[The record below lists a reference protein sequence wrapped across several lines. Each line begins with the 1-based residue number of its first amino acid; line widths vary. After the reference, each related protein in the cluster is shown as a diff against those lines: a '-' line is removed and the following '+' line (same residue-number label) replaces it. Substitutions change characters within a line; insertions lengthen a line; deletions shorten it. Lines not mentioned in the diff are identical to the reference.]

1 MVRTQAPPREILPAV
16 LAGGMRHVQL
26 FIDGAFVPASSGRVF
41 PDVNPATGT
50 VACQVAEA
58 GPADVDRAVAAAKRA
73 LRGPWGNASP
83 RARADLLDQIAD
95 RIDARR
101 EDFLKAEIED
111 TGKPYA
117 LASTIDIPR
126 GAANFRIFATM
137 LRALGNESFE
147 QTLDDGSTALHL
159 VMRQRLGVVGVICPW
174 NLPLLLMT
182 WKVAPALAAG
192 NTVIVKPSEETP
204 QTATLLGEVMNEVG
218 VPPGVYNVVHG
229 FGPKAAGEALV
240 THPDVAAITFTGE
253 TRTGAAIM
261 KDAAPRTKRLSFEL
275 GGKNAA
281 VVFADCDLDA
291 AVQGTLRSTF
301 LNTGQVCLCSE
312 RILVERSIYQRFSEA
327 LVQGAQA
334 LVSGDPW
341 APTTTT
347 GPLISQAHRDKVLGY
362 YDIARQEGATVLTGG
377 RASALAGANAGG
389 FFVEP
394 TLWTGIGDDARV
406 AREEVFGPCAV
417 ISPFDD
423 EDEAVA
429 RANATEYGLCA
440 AVWTTNLSRAHR
452 VARAIEAGLVWVN
465 SWYVR
470 DLRVPFGGMKLSGVG
485 REGGRASFDFYAEPK
500 SICIK
505 L

>member
-1 MVRTQAPPREILPAV
+1 MT
-16 LAGGMRHVQL
+16 VQL
-26 FIDGAFVPASSGRVF
+26 FIDGKYVDAASGRTF
-41 PDVNPATGT
+41 PDVNPATGRT
-50 VACQVAEA
+50 AHAVAEA
-58 GPADVDRAVAAAKRA
+58 DANDVDRAVQAAKRA
-73 LRGPWGNASP
+73 LKGPWGSMSP
-83 RARADLLDQIAD
+83 RARADLLDKVAD
-95 RIDARR
+95 RIDQRR
-101 EDFLKAEIED
+101 DEFLKAEIED
-111 TGKPYA
+111 TGKPLA
-117 LASTIDIPR
+117 LASTVDIPR

-147 QTLDDGSTALHL
+147 QTLDDGSIALHL
-159 VMRQRLGVVGVICPW
+159 VMRERLGVVGVICPW

-192 NTVIVKPSEETP
+192 NTVVVKPSEETP
-204 QTATLLGEVMNEVG
+204 QTAALLGSVMNEVG
-218 VPPGVYNVVHG
+218 VPAGVYNVVHG
-229 FGPKAAGEALV
+229 FGPNAAGQALV

-253 TRTGAAIM
+253 TKTGAAIM
-261 KDAAPRTKRLSFEL
+261 RDAAPRTKRLSFEL

-281 VVFADCDLDA
+281 VIFADANLDD
-291 AVQGTLRSTF
+291 AVKGTLRSTF

-312 RILVERSIYQRFSEA
+312 RILVERSIFDQFTAA
-327 LVQGAQA
+327 LVKGANELRA
-334 LVSGDPW
+334 GDPW
-341 APTTTT
+341 ADTTTL
-347 GPLISQAHRDKVLGY
+347 GPLISKTHREKVLAY
-362 YDIARQEGATVLTGG
+362 YDVARTSGATL
-377 RASALAGANAGG
+377 LAGGG
-389 FFVEP
+389 AVDGDGWFVQP
-394 TLWTGIGDDARV
+394 TLWTGLADDARI
-406 AREEVFGPCAV
+406 AREEIFGPCALV
-417 ISPFDD
+417 SPFDS

-429 RANATEYGLCA
+429 RVNATEYGLCA

>member
-1 MVRTQAPPREILPAV
+1 MT
-16 LAGGMRHVQL
+16 VQL
-26 FIDGAFVPASSGRVF
+26 FIDGVFVPAASGRVF
-41 PDVNPATGT
+41 PDVNPATGQ
-50 VACQVAEA
+50 VAHSVAEA
-58 GPADVDRAVAAAKRA
+58 AAADVDRAVAAAKRA
-73 LRGPWGNASP
+73 LRGPWGKASP
-83 RARADLLDQIAD
+83 RERADMLDKVAA

-101 EDFLKAEIED
+101 DEFVRAEIED
-111 TGKPYA
+111 TGKPFA
-117 LASTIDIPR
+117 LASTMDIPR

-159 VMRQRLGVVGVICPW
+159 VMRERLGVVGVICPW

-192 NTVIVKPSEETP
+192 NAVVVKPSEETP

-218 VPPGVYNVVHG
+218 MPPGVYNVVHG
-229 FGPKAAGEALV
+229 FGPQAAGAALV
-240 THPDVAAITFTGE
+240 SHPDVAAITFTGE

-261 KDAAPRTKRLSFEL
+261 AAAAPRTKRLSFEL

-291 AVQGTLRSTF
+291 AVAGTLRSTF

-312 RILVERSIYQRFSEA
+312 RILVERAVFDRFTEA
-327 LVQGAQA
+327 LVKGARG
-334 LVSGDPW
+334 LVLGDPW
-341 APTTTT
+341 APSTTT
-347 GPLISQAHRDKVLGY
+347 GPLISQAHRHKVLAFY
-362 YDIARQEGATVLTGG
+362 EIAKTEGAVVLTGG
-377 RASALAGANAGG
+377 RAPAGAGW
-389 FFVEP
+389 FVEP
-394 TLWTGIGDDARV
+394 TLWTGLDDQARV
-406 AREEVFGPCAV
+406 CREEIFGPCAV
-417 ISPFDD
+417 ISPFDH
-423 EDEAVA
+423 EEEAVT
-429 RANATEYGLCA
+429 RVNATEYGLCA
-440 AVWTTNLSRAHR
+440 AVWTANLSRAHR
-452 VARAIEAGLVWVN
+452 VARAVEAGLVWVN

-470 DLRVPFGGMKLSGVG
+470 DLRVPFGGMKGSGVG